1 MGQIEQ
7 LIISANALLNTNVDV
22 DAFTCWEK
30 SSSLALVAL
39 LEPLHYYTKNFGR
52 FTREKNRQGLLA
64 GTGILTAVEE
74 QFARSGL
81 GTSASKPL

>member
-1 MGQIEQ
+1 MKSIKQ
-7 LIISANALLNTNVDV
+7 LIIAADTLLKTNVDV
-22 DAFTCWEK
+22 DAFRRWEK
-30 SSSLALVAL
+30 SSSLTLVAL
-39 LEPLHYYTKNFGR
+39 LGPLHYYTENFGV